1 LGWGFLSSVFNK
13 KSQTSEDVKQTAL
26 HGLVQGDSQR
36 PMTQQQMMEQLG
48 INIHMIEDDTVK
60 QMLQSMS
67 VEVKENNG
75 KLVTTGNIDVNMLAM
90 LVMTSKLIRT
100 SFVDPIDSEIGML
113 DAERFVI
120 RQEIDFD
127 EETYELGGSNL
138 NDAISQLIKTAWCDA
153 KNGRKAKLLKVTAK
167 TFEVR
172 MPEAKKKGEGG
183 WV

>member
-1 LGWGFLSSVFNK
+1 MGWGFLSNLFKK
-13 KSQTSEDVKQTAL
+13 KSHASEEARQAAL
-26 HGLVQGDSQR
+26 HGLIHGDSSR
-36 PMTQQQMMEQLG
+36 PLTQQQMMEQLG

-67 VEVKENNG
+67 VELQENNG
-75 KLVTTGNIDVNMLAM
+75 KLMATGNIDVNMLAM
-90 LVMTSKLIRT
+90 IVMTSKLIRT

-120 RQEIDFD
+120 RQEIDYD

-138 NDAISQLIKTAWCDA
+138 NDALSQLIKTAWCDA
-153 KNGRKAKLLKVTAK
+153 KNGRKAKLLKVMAK

-172 MPEAKKKGEGG
+172 TPEAKKGEGG